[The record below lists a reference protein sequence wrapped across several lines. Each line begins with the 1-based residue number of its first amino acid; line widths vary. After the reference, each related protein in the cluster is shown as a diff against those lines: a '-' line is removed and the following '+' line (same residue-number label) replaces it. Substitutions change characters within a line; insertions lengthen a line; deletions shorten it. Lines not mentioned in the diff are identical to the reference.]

1 MGEEVI
7 QSDSPNEQ
15 VPQGFIPPEL
25 AVADVLRLIGGGAGR
40 QVLMAL
46 GQGPLRTKQL
56 TERVPDFSAR
66 SVYRCVGLMSSYGL
80 IDRYEGPG
88 VPSTVLLRLS
98 EPAGRNLFRLLRSFP
113 SPSEE
118 PLSLLG
124 EQWEMG
130 FFHELGQEPRSL
142 IELAERPHGLTYHQ
156 VKRRTQLFMDAGLL
170 DLCSPNGSDR
180 QYELTDQARRR
191 IALVT
196 AIGRWRHRHVV
207 AEGMPGLKP
216 AEMAAVL
223 RTVLPLIA
231 LPEHAGTGIDLVV
244 AGDTD
249 RYARR
254 DTETVRGTV
263 GYGEGNGG
271 LRRSPVPS
279 TVPPEFTSTSPV
291 ITAVVQLTRVVPPPC
306 VREQGFAH
314 VCPYD
319 LRRGC
324 EMAPCRICECRIV
337 GRRGG

>member
-40 QVLMAL
+40 QILMAL

-66 SVYRCVGLMSSYGL
+66 SVYRCVDLMRSYGL
-80 IDRYEGPG
+80 INRYEQPG

-142 IELAERPHGLTYHQ
+142 IELAEKPHGLTYHQ

-170 DLCSPNGSDR
+170 DLCSPNGGDR

-263 GYGEGNGG
+263 GCEGALCLDQNTERAADGSAAATLNTWFVALLDGARGRIRIRGDRDLVDACLTQLHEVVGG
-271 LRRSPVPS
+271 RPMASQVP
-279 TVPPEFTSTSPV
+279 
-291 ITAVVQLTRVVPPPC
+291 
-306 VREQGFAH
+306 
-314 VCPYD
+314 
-319 LRRGC
+319 
-324 EMAPCRICECRIV
+324 APS
-337 GRRGG
+337 